1 MAPVAPDAGL
11 PGAVD
16 AHWVA
21 PNLDKIHGSRFEAG
35 QPARSLV
42 PNIVQHLREDLFL
55 ENDGRGCRKKTM
67 HFKQCLASKQLSLII
82 LRVRELNQRNYR
94 KLTQFSKEL
103 H

>member
-55 ENDGRGCRKKTM
+55 EKDGRGCRE
-67 HFKQCLASKQLSLII
+67 KQCILNSVWLQNNLA
-82 LRVRELNQRNYR
+82 
-94 KLTQFSKEL
+94 
-103 H
+103 